1 MNDFT
6 KSELIYLHDSA
17 IRSVIEFDNK
27 NLKNIVDDFK
37 KLTQK
42 LQSMTDG
49 VMNDNQ

>member
-27 NLKNIVDDFK
+27 NLKRFYNE
-37 KLTQK
+37 
-42 LQSMTDG
+42 
-49 VMNDNQ
+49 